1 MNMNGKG
8 KAWLT
13 TQASSTIFSGIL
25 ALLLPTG
32 VAIWLLVLSLRDWYG
47 DPDLAAWVK
56 LNRSTIAIAVQ
67 VVSSVFGLLAV
78 KVIGS
83 CFKLWPK

>member
-1 MNMNGKG
+1 M
-8 KAWLT
+8 
-13 TQASSTIFSGIL
+13 
-25 ALLLPTG
+25 G

-56 LNRSTIAIAVQ
+56 LNRSTIAIVVQ

-83 CFKLWPK
+83 CFTLWPK